1 MTRKSM
7 GRKSTERKSMTGAQP
22 SGTTGP
28 RARVRIAPVR
38 PLPLRPG
45 SAPALP
51 RSGRALPGRPSTAPA
66 GAVPS
71 GPRTGRYGP
80 AVARPVRGGAAT
92 PPPATCRRAVRRG
105 AGPDGPVL
113 RLTRRGRRVLAV
125 LLVAIGLGI
134 AALTAA
140 TVRDGAGTGLQLA
153 GRASVVVEP
162 GDTLWSIAAEAA
174 PEEDTRAVVDAIEVA
189 NDLDSTVLVPGMVLR
204 LP

>member
-1 MTRKSM
+1 
-7 GRKSTERKSMTGAQP
+7 
-22 SGTTGP
+22 
-28 RARVRIAPVR
+28 
-38 PLPLRPG
+38 
-45 SAPALP
+45 
-51 RSGRALPGRPSTAPA
+51 
-66 GAVPS
+66 
-71 GPRTGRYGP
+71 
-80 AVARPVRGGAAT
+80 
-92 PPPATCRRAVRRG
+92 
-105 AGPDGPVL
+105 
-113 RLTRRGRRVLAV
+113 VLAV